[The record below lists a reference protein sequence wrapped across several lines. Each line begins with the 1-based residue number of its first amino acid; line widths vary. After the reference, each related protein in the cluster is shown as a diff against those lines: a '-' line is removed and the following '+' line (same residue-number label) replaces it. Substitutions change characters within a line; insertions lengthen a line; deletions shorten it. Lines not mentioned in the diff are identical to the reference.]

1 MYRVLKFLKRF
12 SSERRGGVLIE
23 VGMAAPILVIFLISA
38 FDTARFVLINQ
49 KVQRTAMTAAD
60 LAARTKTMDQN
71 DLNNLFAAADEVSRP
86 YAVLDSGRVIV
97 SSVVGQ
103 QNGEVRVG
111 WQRTGGSAT
120 SASRVGLEG
129 GLADIE
135 EPEMVD
141 NELSVIVAEVFYDF
155 EPIFIG
161 MPEAQ
166 TLYHQATFRPRLS
179 RKVEL
184 E

>member
-1 MYRVLKFLKRF
+1 MYRFLRKFRRF
-12 SSERRGGVLIE
+12 LAARRGGVLIE

-60 LAARTKTMDQN
+60 LAARTQTMDQN

-86 YAVLDSGRVIV
+86 YAVLDKGRVIV

-111 WQRTGGSAT
+111 WQRTGGALTDQSHI
-120 SASRVGLEG
+120 GHEG
-129 GLADIE
+129 ELAEIS
-135 EPEMVD
+135 EPHMVD
-141 NELSVIVAEVFYDF
+141 NELSVIVAEVFYEF
-155 EPIFIG
+155 EPIFLGI
-161 MPEAQ
+161 PEAQ

-179 RKVEL
+179 RQVEL

>member
-1 MYRVLKFLKRF
+1 MHRFLGFLRRF
-12 SSERRGGVLIE
+12 SSSKRGGVLIE
-23 VGMAAPILVIFLISA
+23 VGMAAPILVVFLISA
-38 FDTARFVLINQ
+38 FDTARYVLINQ

-60 LAARTKTMDQN
+60 LAARTQTMDQN
-71 DLNNLFAAADEVSRP
+71 DINNLFAAADEVSRP
-86 YAVLDSGRVIV
+86 YTVLDSGRVIV

-111 WQRTGGSAT
+111 WQRIGGT
-120 SASRVGLEG
+120 TLNPSRIGNEG
-129 GLADIE
+129 ELAEIS
-135 EPEMVD
+135 EPNMVD

-155 EPIFIG
+155 EPIFLGI
-161 MPEAQ
+161 PEAQ

-179 RKVEL
+179 RLVEL